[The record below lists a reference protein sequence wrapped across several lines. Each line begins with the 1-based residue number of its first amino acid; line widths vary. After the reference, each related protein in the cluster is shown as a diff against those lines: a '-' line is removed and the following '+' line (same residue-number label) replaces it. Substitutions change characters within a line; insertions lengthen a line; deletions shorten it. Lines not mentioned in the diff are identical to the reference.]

1 VSQKLLLIGYS
12 AKDCITY
19 SAVEQWFSKVLK
31 ALYRL
36 ISSTVYYYSNTTCRG
51 YFYKFV

>member
-1 VSQKLLLIGYS
+1 
-12 AKDCITY
+12 
-19 SAVEQWFSKVLK
+19 VLK

-51 YFYKFV
+51 YFYKFVLLGLLATNMLVTFAGFTEFSQNLLV